1 MKMPALFS
9 FLGGMASGYNAKKAA
24 EADLA
29 AKKEIKAQ
37 EAAARMDVAKYELGE
52 RRKTAALEKYLEGIN
67 EQLGPGSFINSE
79 QRMELQREQKRVMA
93 ALGYSSEDISRVGA
107 ATGNP
112 PLSQSGGDKRSSE
125 NLVGDVTSVDP
136 VPTSGPRQ
144 TINKPAS

>member
-1 MKMPALFS
+1 MPALFS
-9 FLGGMASGYNAKKAA
+9 FLGGVASGYNAKKAA

-93 ALGYSSEDISRVGA
+93 ALGYSSEDMSRVGA
-107 ATGNP
+107 ATGNAS
-112 PLSQSGGDKRSSE
+112 LSEREEGNPSSKD
-125 NLVGDVTSVDP
+125 LVGEVTSVAP
-136 VPTSGPRQ
+136 VPPSGPRQ

>member
-1 MKMPALFS
+1 MPALFS

-37 EAAARMDVAKYELGE
+37 EAAARMEVAKYELGE
-52 RRKTAALEKYLEGIN
+52 RRKTEGLVASIKAIGEALTGYLSDAARKELMDELRDKYV
-67 EQLGPGSFINSE
+67 QLGIPPSDADTAVR
-79 QRMELQREQKRVMA
+79 QTV
-93 ALGYSSEDISRVGA
+93 
-107 ATGNP
+107 TG
-112 PLSQSGGDKRSSE
+112 SQSAPETTNST
-125 NLVGDVTSVDP
+125 VGEVVSKAP

>member
-1 MKMPALFS
+1 MPALFS

-29 AKKEIKAQ
+29 AKKELAAEKAS
-37 EAAARMDVAKYELGE
+37 ARMDLANYELGE

-67 EQLGPGSFINSE
+67 DQLGPGSFIKSE

-93 ALGYSSEDISRVGA
+93 ALGYSSEDMSRVGA
-107 ATGNP
+107 ATGNAS
-112 PLSQSGGDKRSSE
+112 LSEREEDNPSSKD
-125 NLVGDVTSVDP
+125 LVGEVTSVAP

>member
-1 MKMPALFS
+1 MPALFS

-67 EQLGPGSFINSE
+67 EQLGPGSFIKEE

-93 ALGYSSEDISRVGA
+93 ALGYSSEDMRRVVA
-107 ATGNP
+107 ATDNP
-112 PLSQSGGDKRSSE
+112 PLSEREGNPSSKD
-125 NLVGDVTSVDP
+125 LVGEVTKVAP
-136 VPTSGPRQ
+136 VPASGRQ
-144 TINKPAS
+144 NIY

>member
-1 MKMPALFS
+1 MPALFS

-29 AKKEIKAQ
+29 AKKELKAQ
-37 EAAARMDVAKYELGE
+37 EAAARMDVAKYELVE

-67 EQLGPGSFINSE
+67 DQLGPGSYISPE
-79 QRMELQREQKRVMA
+79 QRMQLQREQKRVMA

-107 ATGNP
+107 ATDNP
-112 PLSQSGGDKRSSE
+112 PLSEREGTPSPKD
-125 NLVGDVTSVDP
+125 LVGEVTSVGP
-136 VPTSGPRQ
+136 VPPSGPRQ